1 MVSFMM
7 AGLEEVDGSRNIADV
22 RKWKRRIDHTVPISC
37 YMGGNGFGVAEF
49 GYYLAGDEEH

>member
-22 RKWKRRIDHTVPISC
+22 REWKRRIDRTVSISC

-49 GYYLAGDEEH
+49 GYYQER